1 MIAAQLELG
10 QTAVHRRAK
19 APYVRRDVFDV
30 PPGDFARPGLVDL
43 GFVERSV
50 AAMRERP
57 GAEREL
63 RQSLAGCLQSIQDI
77 DRVYG
82 SELNEWAATTRER
95 LWMEH
100 FTVEAILRGLAGV
113 QASAC
118 GADQTQPEQADA

>member
-10 QTAVHRRAK
+10 QTAAHRRAK
-19 APYVRRDVFDV
+19 APYVRRDPFDV

-50 AAMRERP
+50 AAMRDQP

-63 RQSLAGCLQSIQDI
+63 RQAMAECLEDVRNL

-95 LWMEH
+95 LWMKH
-100 FTVEAILRGLAGV
+100 FTAAAILRRLAGV

-118 GADQTQPEQADA
+118 GADQTQTGQAEA